1 MTVCEA
7 TEELLKYYK
16 ENDVFVLGKDLST
29 VLLISEDENAELA
42 AIQAALKDLEEHK
55 VISSQEVGETK
66 YFVLNKSLQ
75 TMSQDLELDLDT
87 ANLIAGSINQSCTK
101 TETFDNEADPL
112 NLTVKDL
119 RTLAFMSN
127 FLLDSDKKTDDDL
140 GQL

>member
-55 VISSQEVGETK
+55 VISSQEVGEIK

-75 TMSQDLELDLDT
+75 SMSQDLELDLDT
-87 ANLIAGSINQSCTK
+87 ANLIAGSINQFCTK